1 MPRTPISHAATLLA
15 VLLLS
20 APSLNVLAA
29 PARNF
34 SPRIIAYVSTWTKV
48 ETIDAKKLTHIN
60 YAFAKVRGDDTV
72 VFEEPEAPAVLARLR
87 ALKQAN
93 PSLKIMLAIGGWGAE
108 WFSDAALTEAS
119 RCRFATSAIALMT
132 EHELD
137 GLDIDWEYPGQ
148 RGAGNRFRADDKRN
162 FTLLLRQLRY
172 ELDVLSDARRR
183 KGADRYTL
191 SIASSGGRY
200 FQFTEM
206 ERLHVYLDWI
216 NVMTYDFV
224 GSAPL
229 TGHHAALTSTAVTGP
244 LSAEAFVAQ
253 HLAAGI
259 PREKIVVGVP
269 FYGKRWF
276 WVNRASPTGIAQ
288 PYDLYRGDIAYA
300 ELQRELLNDPAYVR
314 GWDSAAQAP
323 YLWNREIG
331 TFVSYEDTRSLT
343 AKAAYIK
350 KNNLGGV
357 MYWEHRHDP
366 DQTLLTAL
374 YNALRGR
381 RRAGR

>member
-1 MPRTPISHAATLLA
+1 MRNP
-15 VLLLS
+15 
-20 APSLNVLAA
+20 
-29 PARNF
+29 PA
-34 SPRIIAYVSTWTKV
+34 RIIAYVSTWTKV
-48 ETIDAKKLTHIN
+48 ETIDPKKLTHIN

-72 VFEEPEAPAVLARLR
+72 VLEEPEAPAALARLR
-87 ALKQAN
+87 ALKQIN
-93 PSLKIMLAIGGWGAE
+93 PELKILLAIGGWGAE
-108 WFSDAALTEAS
+108 WFSDAALTDAS
-119 RCRFATSAIALMT
+119 RCRFATSAVALMA

-148 RGAGNRFRADDKRN
+148 RGAGNRFRAEDKQN

-172 ELDVLSDARRR
+172 ELDVLSDARGR
-183 KGADRYTL
+183 KGTNRYAL

-200 FQFTEM
+200 FRFTEM
-206 ERLHVYLDWI
+206 ERLHVHLDWI
-216 NVMTYDFV
+216 NVMTYDFT

-229 TGHHAALTSTAVTGP
+229 TGHHAALKSSGP

-259 PREKIVVGVP
+259 PRAKIVLGVP

-276 WVNRASPTGIAQ
+276 WVNRASATGIGQ
-288 PYDLYRGDIAYA
+288 PYDLYRGDIGYA
-300 ELQRELLNDPAYVR
+300 ELQRDLLNARGYVR
-314 GWDSAAQAP
+314 GWDPAAKAP

-331 TFVSYEDTRSLT
+331 TFVSYEDARSLA
-343 AKAAYIK
+343 AKAEYVR
-350 KNNLGGV
+350 NNRLGGI

-374 YNALRGR
+374 HAALHGR
-381 RRAGR
+381 TRLRR